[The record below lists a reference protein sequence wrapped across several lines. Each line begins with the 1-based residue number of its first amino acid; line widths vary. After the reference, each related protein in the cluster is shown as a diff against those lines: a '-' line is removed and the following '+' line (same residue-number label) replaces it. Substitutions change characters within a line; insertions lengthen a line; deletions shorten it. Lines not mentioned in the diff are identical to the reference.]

1 MANEEKNE
9 SRILSEDERAA
20 SLKEAD
26 AKAAKADYKP
36 VTAQSAVAVHGPHG
50 VEEAAA
56 KRAKDAGVTD
66 PAFVNYA
73 EALENYQARPDVEP
87 LDERRAREG
96 GRDFQAASFRR
107 EVGGTDNSGVT
118 TSEDVATGA
127 AEENKDN
134 NKTVGARKPASK

>member
-1 MANEEKNE
+1 MANENE

-20 SLKEAD
+20 ALKESD
-26 AKAAKADYKP
+26 VKAAKADYKP
-36 VTAQSAVAVHGPHG
+36 RTAQAAVEPHGPHG

-56 KRAKDAGVTD
+56 KRAKDAGVTG
-66 PAFVNYA
+66 PEFVNYA

-118 TSEDVATGA
+118 TSEEVTTTADAKPA
-127 AEENKDN
+127 
-134 NKTVGARKPASK
+134 ARKTASK

>member
-1 MANEEKNE
+1 MANENENE
-9 SRILSEDERAA
+9 SRILSDKERAA
-20 SLKEAD
+20 ALKESD
-26 AKAAKADYKP
+26 ARAAKKDYNP
-36 VTAQSAVAVHGPHG
+36 TTAQDAVAPHGPHG

-107 EVGGTDNSGVT
+107 EIGGTDNSGVT
-118 TSEDVATGA
+118 TSEDVSTGA
-127 AEENKDN
+127 AEDNKDN
-134 NKTVGARKPASK
+134 NKTVGARKPSAK